1 MCARMSASNPV
12 GGFTAVADVGDDRE
26 TALEVLAARLRLA
39 TLQVVWRQWQALGA
53 EAASRSVQGRRPL
66 QALIDPEALLL
77 VSLVLMSDEC
87 GLAELL
93 YDWGGKNSAL
103 LNVQR
108 TRKLATAYPA
118 RARRHLMNQL
128 TGFAIVARDKGN
140 DARWRSVAEQG
151 EHGDCRFPNELARK
165 PHVATWS
172 MRHGGASVRSGAHAT
187 MVGQDAPGVVPGNT
201 PLTRV
206 CLVEDA
212 ALTLRLRQAFGVSV
226 KADVLAYLLA
236 RVDEAAAVREISEAV
251 ACSPAT
257 AYAAAEELSA
267 ARLVRSL
274 DGQPS
279 SYRAPHESWKQ
290 LLGFEDRPPRWAG
303 WSQRYLFLTALLHW
317 ADTTSRW
324 PVKSSASVARDRD
337 LVERYRSWFVPGP
350 AVLSIA
356 SPHREDWRGI
366 LRRAMHDLT
375 GWMNEMA

>member
-1 MCARMSASNPV
+1 
-12 GGFTAVADVGDDRE
+12 
-26 TALEVLAARLRLA
+26 

-53 EAASRSVQGRRPL
+53 EAPSRSVQSRRPL

-93 YDWGGKNSAL
+93 YDWGAKNSAL
-103 LNVQR
+103 LSVQR

-151 EHGDCRFPNELARK
+151 EHGDCRLPDELARK
-165 PHVATWS
+165 SHVANWS
-172 MRHGGASVRSGAHAT
+172 KRHGEASDRSGAHAT
-187 MVGQDAPGVVPGNT
+187 MVGQDAPGVVPGT
-201 PLTRV
+201 SRLTRV

-212 ALTLRLRQAFGVSV
+212 ALILRLRQAFGVCV

-236 RVDEAAAVREISEAV
+236 RVDEAAALREISDAV
-251 ACSPAT
+251 TCSPAT

-274 DGQPS
+274 DGQPPS
-279 SYRAPHESWKQ
+279 FRATHESWNP

-303 WSQRYLFLTALLHW
+303 WSRRYVLLTALLHW

-324 PVKSSASVARDRD
+324 PVKSSASAARDRD
-337 LVERYRSWFVPGP
+337 LVERYRSSFVPAP
-350 AVLSIA
+350 AVVSIA
-356 SPHREDWRGI
+356 SSQREDWRGI